1 MHKNDIYE
9 YAVLRLVPRVDRE
22 EFINVG
28 VLLLCRKQKFASIR
42 YQLDEKK
49 CLALFPNLDLELI
62 KNQIRLFDI
71 ICQGKKEGGL
81 IASQELHERFRW
93 LTAHRSTMLQCSP
106 VHIGLTD
113 NASETLE
120 QLFED
125 LVI

>member
-28 VLLLCRKQKFASIR
+28 VLLLCRKQKYASIK
-42 YQLDEKK
+42 YHLDEKR
-49 CLALFPNLDLELI
+49 CLALFPNIDLELI

-93 LTAHRSTMLQCSP
+93 LTANRSSMLQCSP
-106 VHIGLTD
+106 VHIGLTE

-120 QLFED
+120 QLFKD
-125 LVI
+125 LVV

>member
-28 VLLLCRKQKFASIR
+28 VLLLCRKQKYASIK
-42 YQLDEKK
+42 YHLDEKR
-49 CLALFPNLDLELI
+49 CLALFPNIDLELI

-93 LTAHRSTMLQCSP
+93 LTANRSTMLQCSP
-106 VHIGLTD
+106 VHIGLTE

-120 QLFED
+120 QLFKD
-125 LVI
+125 LVV